1 MNFQQV
7 ALVALSFSSARGG
20 TIERSPLEGSMH
32 QISIIPPLG
41 LSRVVIE
48 QDNQIPDSWYVRVVK
63 SGHRRRLEPPVYFP
77 AVTTVE
83 GLQDTLKN
91 AWDFHRQTSPPA
103 PFLSRFLEAPSSL
116 PRRSASP
123 QRQQTGASRQNSPR
137 PL

>member
-63 SGHRRRLEPPVYFP
+63 GGHRRRLDPSVFFP
-77 AVTTVE
+77 AVSTVE
-83 GLQDTLKN
+83 GLQETLKK

-103 PFLSRFLEAPSSL
+103 PFLTRFLEAPSSS
-116 PRRSASP
+116 PRRSVLPRLLSP
-123 QRQQTGASRQNSPR
+123 DSWPSSE
-137 PL
+137 

>member
-20 TIERSPLEGSMH
+20 TIERSPHPSSTH
-32 QISIIPPLG
+32 QIAIIPPLG

-63 SGHRRRLEPPVYFP
+63 GGRRRVFEPPVYFP
-77 AVTTVE
+77 AVSTQE
-83 GLQDTLKN
+83 GLQETLKK

-103 PFLSRFLEAPSSL
+103 PFLSRFLEAPSSST
-116 PRRSASP
+116 RRSASP
-123 QRQQTGASRQNSPR
+123 QRRQTGASRQNSPR